1 MNIPLY
7 CKWSGW
13 QKHTSLNYSHDIVFV
28 FVFCICIY
36 GGWQKRTALNRSH
49 NSLLQA
55 AWEV

>member
-1 MNIPLY
+1 MNNIY
-7 CKWSGW
+7 IINGMVGK
-13 QKHTSLNYSHDIVFV
+13 KHTTLNYSRDIVFV